1 MSKLFCEICG
11 TAYSENADQCPICG
25 CPKPE
30 NVEYSDSSVD
40 YADSVT
46 RPSSSVK
53 GGRFSKSNVNKRI
66 KAKGVPV
73 KKSSQQKKSKKKTN
87 KAERGLIVAIILLLA
102 AILAVVGYIL
112 FNYFVPQTPSGNTY
126 QPTDDTRPSIST
138 STYPTILPTTEP
150 MERPCTGLSIS
161 EGSIRFN
168 TVGATWLMNVIHTPA
183 NTTDTM
189 TYLSSDA
196 NVATVT
202 ADGRVTAVGSGEC
215 TITVVCG
222 DIAAECQVVCD
233 LAPQGT
239 TPGETDPEET
249 QPEETAPADAD
260 DFKLNREDFTIAV
273 GESWLL
279 YNGPIDP
286 SEIVWTSS
294 NTSVATVKDGKVR
307 GVGRGQCWITAE
319 YKGIKLKCIVY
330 VTD

>member
-1 MSKLFCEICG
+1 MSKLFCDICG
-11 TAYSENADQCPICG
+11 TAYSETADQCPICG

-30 NVEYSDSSVD
+30 NAE
-40 YADSVT
+40 YADASIDFVDSDMKL
-46 RPSSSVK
+46 SSPVK
-53 GGRFSKSNVNKRI
+53 GGRFSKSNVNKRM
-66 KAKGVPV
+66 KVSGAPAGKPTQR
-73 KKSSQQKKSKKKTN
+73 KKKKKTN
-87 KAERGLIVAIILLLA
+87 KAERGLIIAIVLLLV

-112 FNYFVPQTPSGNTY
+112 INYFVPQTPSGNTY
-126 QPTDDTRPSIST
+126 QPADHTQPSSSA

-150 MERPCTGLSIS
+150 KERPCTGLSIS

-168 TVGATWLMNVIHTPA
+168 TIGATWLMNVIPTPA

-196 NVATVT
+196 NVATVSE
-202 ADGRVTAVGSGEC
+202 DGKVTAVGSGEC

-222 DIAAECQVVCD
+222 DIAAECQVICD

-239 TPGETDPEET
+239 TPGETNPDET
-249 QPEETAPADAD
+249 QPQETKPADAD

-294 NTSVATVKDGKVR
+294 NTSVATVKDGRVR